1 MSKIDVAIIGASG
14 YTGGELIR
22 LLLKHENVNIKYV
35 TSRKND
41 GQPVSYLHPN
51 LEGVD
56 LEFSNPETRDIDA
69 DLVFSALPHGAS
81 MKLVPKYLNN
91 GSRVIDLS
99 GDFRFKDIKTYEKW
113 YHMEHLH
120 PELEAVFGAPEFN
133 RELIRD
139 ADLIANP
146 GCFVTGAILSS
157 LPIVEEELVDRIIL
171 DSKSGVS
178 GAGVNPS
185 GTSHYPTC
193 SDNVKPYS
201 ITNHRHTPEIREQLR
216 NFGSHDVKISF
227 TPHLVPVIRGIIT
240 TNHSVLLKSDVTSDD
255 VYNLYRDYYNDEP
268 FVKVLD
274 DNNVPLLASVRGSN
288 YCQIGGISVDDEDQL
303 VVVSAIDNLV
313 KGASGQAVQNM
324 NIMFGFDET
333 MGLRDVGL
341 YP

>member
-81 MKLVPKYLNN
+81 MKLVPEYLNN

>member
-14 YTGGELIR
+14 YTGGELMR
-22 LLLKHENVNIKYV
+22 LLSRHSKVNIKYV

-41 GQPVSYLHPN
+41 GEPVSALHSN
-51 LEGVD
+51 LEGID
-56 LEFSNPETRDIDA
+56 LEFSNPDPKDIDA

-81 MKLVPKYLNN
+81 MKLVPEYLNN
-91 GSRVIDLS
+91 GSRVVDLS
-99 GDFRFKDIKTYEKW
+99 GDFRFQDVKTYEKW

-120 PELEAVFGAPEFN
+120 PDLEAVFGSPEIN
-133 RELIRD
+133 REKIRD
-139 ADLIANP
+139 ATLIANP

-157 LPIVEEELVDRIIL
+157 LPIVENQLVDRIIL

-178 GAGVNPS
+178 GAGVNPNAN
-185 GTSHYPTC
+185 THYPTC
-193 SDNVKPYS
+193 GDNIKPYA
-201 ITNHRHTPEIREQLR
+201 INNHRHTPEIREQLR
-216 NFGSHDVKISF
+216 NFGSKDVKVSF

-240 TNHSVLLKSDVTSDD
+240 TNHSFLLKDDVTAED
-255 VYNLYRDYYNDEP
+255 VYSLYREYYKDEP
-268 FVKVLD
+268 FVKVLK
-274 DNNVPLLASVRGSN
+274 DNKIPLLASVRGSN
-288 YCQIGGISVDDEDQL
+288 YCQIGGISLDDEDHL

-333 MGLRDVGL
+333 EGLKEVGL

>member
-1 MSKIDVAIIGASG
+1 MDVAIIGASG
-14 YTGGELIR
+14 YTGGELVR
-22 LLLKHENVNIKYV
+22 LLSKHKNVNIKYV

-41 GQPVSYLHPN
+41 GEPLSKVHPN
-51 LEGVD
+51 LEGLD
-56 LEFSNPETRDIDA
+56 YRFSNPETRDVDA

-81 MKLVPKYLNN
+81 MKLVPEFLEN

-99 GDFRFKDIKTYEKW
+99 GDFRFKDVKTYEKW
-113 YHMEHLH
+113 YGMKHLH
-120 PELEAVFGAPEFN
+120 PDLEAVFGSPEIN
-133 RELIRD
+133 RDLIRD
-139 ADLIANP
+139 ANLIANP

-157 LPIVEEELVDRIIL
+157 LPIVENELVDRIIL

-185 GTSHYPTC
+185 STTHYPTC
-193 SDNVKPYS
+193 TDNVKAYS
-201 ITNHRHTPEIREQLR
+201 IANHRHTPEIREQLR
-216 NFGSHDVKISF
+216 NFGTGNVKVSF

-240 TNHSVLLKSDVTSDD
+240 TNHSYLLKDDMTADD
-255 VYNLYRDYYNDEP
+255 VYSLYRDYYKDEV

-288 YCQIGGISVDDEDQL
+288 YCHIGGISLDDEGHL

-313 KGASGQAVQNM
+313 KGASGQAIQNM
-324 NIMFGFDET
+324 NIMFGFDERE
-333 MGLRDVGL
+333 GLDTVGL

>member
-35 TSRKND
+35 TSRKNE

-51 LEGVD
+51 LEGVN
-56 LEFSNPETRDIDA
+56 LEFSNPETKDIDA

-81 MKLVPKYLNN
+81 MKLVPEYLNN

-133 RELIRD
+133 RELIKD

-146 GCFVTGAILSS
+146 GCFVTGGILSS
-157 LPIVEEELVDRIIL
+157 LPIVEEQLVDRIIL

-185 GTSHYPTC
+185 GSSHYPTC

-216 NFGSHDVKISF
+216 NFGSHDVKVSF

-240 TNHSVLLKSDVTSDD
+240 TNHSVLLKSDVSACD
-255 VYNLYRDYYNDEP
+255 VYNLYRDYYKDEP
-268 FVKVLD
+268 FVKVLE

-324 NIMFGFDET
+324 NIMFGFDER
-333 MGLRDVGL
+333 MGLKDVGL

>member
-14 YTGGELIR
+14 YTGGELMRILAR
-22 LLLKHENVNIKYV
+22 HDNVNIKYV

-41 GQPVSYLHPN
+41 GEDVSNLHPN
-51 LEGVD
+51 LETLD
-56 LEFSNPETRDIDA
+56 LKFSNPKPEDIDA

-81 MKLVPKYLNN
+81 MKLVPEYLKN

-99 GDFRFKDIKTYEKW
+99 GDFRFSDIKTYEKW

-120 PELEAVFGAPEFN
+120 PEITAVFGSPEIN
-133 RELIRD
+133 REYIRD
-139 ADLIANP
+139 ANLIANP

-157 LPIVEEELVDRIIL
+157 IPLVENNLVDRIVL

-178 GAGVNPS
+178 GAGVNPNA
-185 GTSHYPTC
+185 TTHYPTC
-193 SDNVKPYS
+193 SDNVKPYA
-201 ITNHRHTPEIREQLR
+201 INNHRHTPEIREQLA
-216 NFGSHDVKISF
+216 NFGTGDVKISF

-240 TNHSVLLKSDVTSDD
+240 TNHSFLLKGDVSACD
-255 VYNLYRDYYNDEP
+255 VYDLFSEYYRDEP
-268 FVKVLD
+268 FVHVLKE
-274 DNNVPLLASVRGSN
+274 NKVPLLASVRGTN
-288 YCQIGGISVDDEDQL
+288 DCQIGGISLDDMDHL

-333 MGLRDVGL
+333 EGLNNLGL